1 MQVPGIGLLP
11 WGPRS
16 TYAVADTRLE
26 TKQFVGESESGAI
39 LMKKRNCL
47 RARWVIVLACGI
59 ATAAAGQER
68 QLTLKEAIDLATR
81 QNHGLKVASYAV
93 AAEQQ
98 KRRIAQSSYF
108 PTITN
113 ESNLLHITDLQRVEV
128 PAGAFGVIPGGPTI
142 PASNIFLTQGNS
154 TFETVGTMIAQP
166 ITQLIKIHDANKVAA
181 ADVGISQASLRK
193 ATNDVVFKVQELY
206 YRVLATQLQREATEL
221 QITSGSENLNE
232 NTEQVK
238 NGSLLEVA
246 RVESQANLLEARQAL
261 LTTDMQISDL
271 TIQLNDLL
279 GLPLNTKLAL
289 DPNVDVALE
298 LPPREESLQAALN
311 GNPEIKQAMQTLSK
325 AQAAHAA
332 AKAEY
337 IPDVSAYAR
346 HSYQNGVPFVDRN
359 FGTFGIHLTY
369 DIFDSGKRRALVRER
384 RDEISEAEEN
394 LKRVKDEVEVRI
406 STIYNRLETTRAMV
420 EVRREYLA
428 ARQESARLGEDQ
440 FKQGITLAS
449 QRDGSRAQAMK
460 ARAGLLDASLAY
472 LLARDDLTRTIG
484 GTP

>member
-1 MQVPGIGLLP
+1 MATSP
-11 WGPRS
+11 WFSNNCPRRS
-16 TYAVADTRLE
+16 RQNHERLE
-26 TKQFVGESESGAI
+26 DSF
-39 LMKKRNCL
+39 MKKRNFAIV
-47 RARWVIVLACGI
+47 RSTVVLACTL
-59 ATAAAGQER
+59 AVASAAAAQER
-68 QLTLKEAIDLATR
+68 RLTLQEAIDLATR
-81 QNHGLKVASYAV
+81 QNHTLKVASFAL

-108 PTITN
+108 PSITN
-113 ESNLLHITDLQRVEV
+113 ESHLLHITDLQRVEV

-166 ITQLIKIHDANKVAA
+166 ITQLIKIHAANKAA
-181 ADVGISQASLRK
+181 VADVGISQASLRK
-193 ATNDVVFKVQELY
+193 TTTNIIFKVHELY
-206 YRVLATQLQREATEL
+206 YRVLTTQLQRDAAEL

-232 NTEQVK
+232 STEQVK

-246 RVESQANLLEARQAL
+246 RVESQANLLEAKQAL

-271 TIQLNDLL
+271 TIQLNDVL
-279 GLPLNTKLAL
+279 GLPLDTKLVL
-289 DPNVDVALE
+289 DPNVDVALD
-298 LPPREESLQAALN
+298 LPPREESLRTALN
-311 GNPEIKQAMQTLSK
+311 DNPEIKEAMQTVAK
-325 AQAAHAA
+325 ARAAHSA

-337 IPDVSAYAR
+337 IPDVSVFAR

-369 DIFDSGKRRALVRER
+369 DIFDAGKRRALIQER
-384 RDEISEAEEN
+384 GNEISEAEEN
-394 LKRVKDEVEVRI
+394 LQRVKDEVEVRVNM
-406 STIYNRLETTRAMV
+406 IYNKLEVARAMV

-428 ARQESARLGEDQ
+428 ARQESARLSEDQ

-449 QRDGSRAQAMK
+449 QRDGSRAQALK

-472 LLARDDLTRTIG
+472 LLARDDLTRTLG
-484 GTP
+484 GTTP